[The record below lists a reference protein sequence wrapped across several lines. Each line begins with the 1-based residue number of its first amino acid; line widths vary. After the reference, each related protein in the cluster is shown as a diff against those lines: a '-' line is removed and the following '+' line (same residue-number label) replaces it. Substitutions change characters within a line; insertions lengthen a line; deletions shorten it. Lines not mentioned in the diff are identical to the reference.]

1 MIVSPPNDS
10 PRQFRTDNMGTSPSK
25 RQTHR
30 IFTSTWWIFWPL
42 LNIWWK
48 LIKCQLFRR
57 RTSNFQLHQVAP
69 PPRNHKS
76 SPPHIAYYQQQQW
89 WCWKKVVVLSA
100 KNICGKYC
108 PSKCQKEKERWLPIG
123 FESIELNWNAVLAAR
138 TVVGGPTTHWIW
150 NWVRYCQLP
159 SGVWLS
165 VSAFALLLVC
175 LVHFLS
181 LCVIVILK
189 ESQISSLF
197 RSLLLNFF
205 GSQGWFPI
213 SKT

>member
-1 MIVSPPNDS
+1 M
-10 PRQFRTDNMGTSPSK
+10 M
-25 RQTHR
+25 
-30 IFTSTWWIFWPL
+30 L
-42 LNIWWK
+42 E
-48 LIKCQLFRR
+48 
-57 RTSNFQLHQVAP
+57 
-69 PPRNHKS
+69 
-76 SPPHIAYYQQQQW
+76 
-89 WCWKKVVVLSA
+89 KVVVLSA

-123 FESIELNWNAVLAAR
+123 FESIELNWNTVLAAR
-138 TVVGGPTTHWIW
+138 TVVGCPTTHWIW
-150 NWVRYCQLP
+150 NWVRCCQLP

-165 VSAFALLLVC
+165 VSAFALLFVC

-181 LCVIVILK
+181 LCVIVIFK

-213 SKT
+213 SKTYIQDYQNIVEHVFIYFHFVILSLSTTTSRAVVRALSVDMFVTYKVFHC

>member
-1 MIVSPPNDS
+1 MVNILAAAQYLVEADQMPTVPP
-10 PRQFRTDNMGTSPSK
+10 P
-25 RQTHR
+25 H
-30 IFTSTWWIFWPL
+30 L
-42 LNIWWK
+42 
-48 LIKCQLFRR
+48 QLP
-57 RTSNFQLHQVAP
+57 AP
-69 PPRNHKS
+69 PSCAPSEKS
-76 SPPHIAYYQQQQW
+76 QEFSPTHHILPTISSLSKHW

-108 PSKCQKEKERWLPIG
+108 PSKLQKEKVRWLPIG
-123 FESIELNWNAVLAAR
+123 FESIELNWNTVLAAR
-138 TVVGGPTTHWIW
+138 TVVGCPTTHWIW

-165 VSAFALLLVC
+165 VSAFALLFVC